1 MNMTESRGSSLIR
14 ATRCM
19 LSFSSGQEIPKRKNS
34 VSRSRVDN
42 FLRPFGVAE
51 LPYRRRRRDGRKG
64 RPSSVALPAACR
76 VEQPSHR
83 QLTAEDELPLLAVAM
98 EIVRLDRPKSIA
110 LHRAVERI
118 DARRWAKVL
127 NEGRPPEVALVRRE
141 FAAPRC
147 AVFVAAAQAHKEA
160 DSLLVVAR
168 AIVMPKAAQ
177 GVLARLLLSDRC
189 HSHRERGSQNARA
202 CNACCTWSW
211 RCAALCQCSHL
222 DLDQGPRQ
230 APLGCKRL
238 PS

>member
-1 MNMTESRGSSLIR
+1 MRQLSTALPPLIHRRLDGSS
-14 ATRCM
+14 
-19 LSFSSGQEIPKRKNS
+19 
-34 VSRSRVDN
+34 
-42 FLRPFGVAE
+42 
-51 LPYRRRRRDGRKG
+51 G
-64 RPSSVALPAACR
+64 RPSSVALPAAGR

-110 LHRAVERI
+110 LNRAEERI

-127 NEGRPPEVALVRRE
+127 NEGRPPEVALVRWE

-202 CNACCTWSW
+202 CNACCTWSSSF
-211 RCAALCQCSHL
+211 AALWQCSHL